1 MIKVSFDDLKKS
13 GSAKLME
20 LVSALVKGP
29 THFTYTMKNGLTR
42 EANGTLNIDSV
53 LIEEEDSENYDYLAK
68 LFNLD
73 EPVAVFNENDT
84 DMEYFLYYDTDKKD
98 IRQFNIHNIESIG

>member
-1 MIKVSFDDLKKS
+1 MIKVSFDDLKKN

-29 THFTYTMKNGLTR
+29 THFTYTMKNGEIR
-42 EANGTLNIDSV
+42 EANGTINIDSV
-53 LIEEEDSENYDYLAK
+53 LTEDSENYDYLAK

>member
-1 MIKVSFDDLKKS
+1 MIKVSFDDLKKN

-29 THFTYTMKNGLTR
+29 THFTYTTKNGLTR
-42 EANGTLNIDSV
+42 EANGTLKIDSV
-53 LIEEEDSENYDYLAK
+53 LTEDSENYDYLAK

-84 DMEYFLYYDTDKKD
+84 DMQYFLYYDIEKKD

>member
-1 MIKVSFDDLKKS
+1 MIKVSYEELKAN
-13 GSAKLME
+13 GSVKLME

-29 THFTYTMKNGLTR
+29 THFTYTMKNGEIR
-42 EANGTLNIDSV
+42 EANGTININSV
-53 LIEEEDSENYDYLAK
+53 LTEDSENYDYLAK
-68 LFNLD
+68 LFDLD
-73 EPVAVFNENDT
+73 ESIAVFNENDT

>member
-1 MIKVSFDDLKKS
+1 MIKVSFDDLKKN

-29 THFTYTMKNGLTR
+29 THFTYTMKNGEIR
-42 EANGTLNIDSV
+42 EANGTINIDSV
-53 LIEEEDSENYDYLAK
+53 LTEDSENYDYLAK

-84 DMEYFLYYDTDKKD
+84 DMEYFLYYDTDKKG

>member
-1 MIKVSFDDLKKS
+1 MIKVSFDDLKKN

-29 THFTYTMKNGLTR
+29 THFTYTMKNGEIR
-42 EANGTLNIDSV
+42 EANGTINIDSV
-53 LIEEEDSENYDYLAK
+53 LTEDSDNYDYLAK
-68 LFNLD
+68 LFDLD
-73 EPVAVFNENDT
+73 ESIAVFNENDT
-84 DMEYFLYYDTDKKD
+84 DMEYFLYFDTDKKD

>member
-1 MIKVSFDDLKKS
+1 MIKVSFDDLKKN

-29 THFTYTMKNGLTR
+29 THFTYTMKNGEIR
-42 EANGTLNIDSV
+42 EANGTINIDAV
-53 LIEEEDSENYDYLAK
+53 LTEDSENYDYLAK

>member
-1 MIKVSFDDLKKS
+1 MIKVSFDDLKKN

-29 THFTYTMKNGLTR
+29 THFTYTMKNGEIR
-42 EANGTLNIDSV
+42 EANGTINIASV
-53 LIEEEDSENYDYLAK
+53 LTEDSENYDYLAK

-73 EPVAVFNENDT
+73 EPVAVFNENEGN
-84 DMEYFLYYDTDKKD
+84 MEYFLYYDTDKKD
-98 IRQFNIHNIESIG
+98 IRQFNIMNVESIG

>member
-1 MIKVSFDDLKKS
+1 MIKVSFDDLKKN

-29 THFTYTMKNGLTR
+29 THFTYTMKNGEIR
-42 EANGTLNIDSV
+42 EANGTINIDSV
-53 LIEEEDSENYDYLAK
+53 LTEDSENYDYLAK

-84 DMEYFLYYDTDKKD
+84 DMYFLYYDTDKKD